1 MMSAKMATL
10 GLLQI
15 KVFLNKG
22 FIVIIPIHDVKNKT
36 LSQES
41 YYIVYVVMWPM
52 FVHSRVSMKG
62 DKAQELKL
70 KVRKSGS

>member
-1 MMSAKMATL
+1 MTSAKMATL
-10 GLLQI
+10 GRLQI

-41 YYIVYVVMWPM
+41 YYIVYVVM
-52 FVHSRVSMKG
+52 
-62 DKAQELKL
+62 
-70 KVRKSGS
+70 